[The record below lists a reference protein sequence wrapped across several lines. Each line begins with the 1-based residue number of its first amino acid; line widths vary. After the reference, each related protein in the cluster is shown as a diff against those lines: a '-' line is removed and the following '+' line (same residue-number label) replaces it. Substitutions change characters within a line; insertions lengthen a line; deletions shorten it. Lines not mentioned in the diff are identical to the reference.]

1 MQRNELDRYFNDL
14 LTPANFKDY
23 CPNGVQVEGSENIK
37 KIAFAVSATLDSI
50 TQAADMG
57 ADTLVVHH
65 GLFWHFHGARPL
77 TGHFAKRIP
86 PLVQHNINLFAYH
99 LPLDAHPEVGNAAVL
114 GQLIDQ
120 WHSLK

>member
-86 PLVQHNINLFAYH
+86 PWYNTISIYL
-99 LPLDAHPEVGNAAVL
+99 
-114 GQLIDQ
+114 LIISPSTHTRKWVMPQ
-120 WHSLK
+120 F

>member
-1 MQRNELDRYFNDL
+1 MLALPWRSPTDRSL
-14 LTPANFKDY
+14 CQTH
-23 CPNGVQVEGSENIK
+23 S
-37 KIAFAVSATLDSI
+37 
-50 TQAADMG
+50 
-57 ADTLVVHH
+57 
-65 GLFWHFHGARPL
+65 
-77 TGHFAKRIP
+77 